1 MADCIVMRGIVADWS
16 MLNYA
21 QSDVQ
26 FVEYLLADKACL
38 HVLATW
44 FLLSMEGLT
53 ELQWRVTTRDIML
66 VMYTQK

>member
-26 FVEYLLADKACL
+26 FVEYLLADESCL
-38 HVLATW
+38 HVLAG
-44 FLLSMEGLT
+44 SC
-53 ELQWRVTTRDIML
+53 
-66 VMYTQK
+66 